1 VRLRKDWIQELYVKE
16 FIKPKLH
23 PDDFYWDEGTMV
35 MTEHYHLRRGTC
47 CGSGCR
53 HCPYEKHRRLE
64 QGATSS
70 KEGNSKISRKL

>member
-1 VRLRKDWIQELYVKE
+1 MQEEVVKSHRDWIQELYVKE

-23 PDDFYWDEGTMV
+23 PNDFYWDEGVMV

-53 HCPYEKHRRLE
+53 HCPYEKHNRTK
-64 QGATSS
+64 QTASPS
-70 KEGNSKISRKL
+70 KKGNS